1 MAGING
7 WYYDTQLDN
16 KLTSVSLH
24 SNKWYDESINNGE
37 NEPKGG
43 FVNWDHC
50 KDDNGFGNH
59 GKQTDGD
66 QFLTNAGGT
75 NTGRGCGYGI
85 DPICK
90 SILAEDFNVTISN
103 TWSDFGGDPVS
114 EVWNGARTKY
124 GPYLK
129 NAIESLNLLYN
140 KNKEVRN
147 EQDLGKVM
155 DFFTGIVDKAGT
167 WIKDKSEQYD
177 IDIVRFF
184 NKALISQGTR
194 FSYYGGTGISFGNLG
209 MKFTIFPKWDNNNK
223 FISVTEQV
231 NKLYP
236 YFIGRVE
243 SFEKVDKLA
252 KNQEIDLTNN
262 MFYDFLKKCFMWQ
275 TPPNDY
281 KSEIF
286 DVDDI
291 QEGTLKLKLGC
302 YYELANMLCS
312 DMMLNFSKSMV
323 KNPRDNSVS
332 PLFCDVTLNLRP
344 ASKFTDRALKKFIG
358 GLDENGRVE
367 RKELKELNRSLSANL
382 TNERTNFLIDYGSAV
397 SVYNSG
403 LNV

>member
-24 SNKWYDESINNGE
+24 SNKWFDESINNGDG
-37 NEPKGG
+37 EPKGG
-43 FVNWDHC
+43 FVNWDQC
-50 KDDNGFGNH
+50 KDNNGFGSN
-59 GKQTDGD
+59 KNATDDD
-66 QFLTNAGGT
+66 QFLTNAGGRDT
-75 NTGRGCGYGI
+75 ERGCGYGI

-114 EVWNGARTKY
+114 EVWNGARAKY
-124 GPYLK
+124 GPYIK
-129 NAIESLNLLYN
+129 NAMETLNQFYT
-140 KNKEVRN
+140 KNRQVRD
-147 EQDLGKVM
+147 EKDLGKVM

-167 WIKDKSEQYD
+167 WIREKSGKYD

-209 MKFTIFPKWDNNNK
+209 MKFTIFPKWDNNDR
-223 FISVTEQV
+223 FISVTEQI

-243 SFEKVDKLA
+243 SFHKLDKIA
-252 KNQEIDLTNN
+252 QENGINISDSDA
-262 MFYDFLKKCFMWQ
+262 YQFLKKCFMWQ

-281 KSEIF
+281 KAEIF
-286 DVDDI
+286 DIDDI

-323 KNPRDNSVS
+323 KNPEDNSVS
-332 PLFCDVTLNLRP
+332 PLFCDISLNLRP
-344 ASKFTDRALKKFIG
+344 ASKFTDRALKNFIG
-358 GLDENGRVE
+358 KLDANGRTE
-367 RKELKELNRSLSANL
+367 RKDLKELNQTLSDNL
-382 TNERTNFLIDYGSAV
+382 STAREDFKKDYGSV
-397 SVYNSG
+397 VNTYYNS
-403 LNV
+403 